1 MSTVRVRAV
10 RARLRGLR
18 RRHHSKSFGD
28 FLTDLYLFALLAA
41 LYGWAFLDASRGFLR
56 SPLAGGGDPAEQRWL
71 VIAAVL
77 TAAGFGWAG
86 LRALGPIFVGPAL
99 QTWVA
104 STPIDRRVLLL
115 PRFTGLLA
123 GSTTLVAVLG
133 LALGVLSGAA
143 GSGQGTGG
151 SSGQGAGDG
160 SGQGIGGGSSQST
173 GGGIGQGTGGGSGQ
187 GAGDSLWQTA
197 HSAGVGILDLML
209 LGAAI
214 GLLAGAGAV
223 AAQGVRR
230 ARWAADLPGRLL
242 LVAGAL
248 TAAAVVTLHFAD
260 ATMARPEVGVPLA
273 VPTLVLIVALVVVVF
288 AVRAL
293 RLVDKAVM
301 STGAQFASSAA
312 AATVMLDPT
321 LIADLLESRRW
332 RAVGS
337 VRSRPFRPGPLWWP
351 LVQAELRR
359 AVRRRGALL
368 GWAALVLVQYAIALA
383 VPGLS
388 GPAHVITAFLAGDR
402 LAGGLRAITRSP
414 GLRRALGGDD
424 TALKIAHL
432 ALPAVAAVLFFLVTE
447 PVAGVRQS
455 WLHVVLLLGVVG
467 AVYRSGTRPAL
478 VYDGP
483 VVETPFGLIPIDLLR
498 QLWRGWDV
506 VALLIIVDLIA
517 TS

>member
-10 RARLRGLR
+10 RSRLRGLR
-18 RRHHSKSFGD
+18 RRHHSTSFGD
-28 FLTDLYLFALLAA
+28 FLTDLYMFGLLAA

-71 VIAAVL
+71 VVAAVL

-99 QTWVA
+99 QSWVA

-123 GSTTLVAVLG
+123 GAAAVVATLG
-133 LALGVLSGAA
+133 LVLGVLSGIA
-143 GSGQGTGG
+143 GG
-151 SSGQGAGDG
+151 GDG
-160 SGQGIGGGSSQST
+160 
-173 GGGIGQGTGGGSGQ
+173 
-187 GAGDSLWQTA
+187 L
-197 HSAGVGILDLML
+197 SAGGTDAETADAAL
-209 LGAAI
+209 LGASI
-214 GLLAGAGAV
+214 GLLAGAGSV
-223 AAQGVRR
+223 TAQGVRR
-230 ARWAADLPGRLL
+230 ARWAADLPGQVL
-242 LVAGAL
+242 LVAGAA
-248 TAAAVVTLHFAD
+248 TAAAVVAMHF
-260 ATMARPEVGVPLA
+260 TGTPMARPRFGVPLA
-273 VPTLVLIVALVVVVF
+273 VPLMVSVVALVLVVF

-293 RLVDKAVM
+293 RRVDKAVM

-368 GWAALVLVQYAIALA
+368 GWAALVLVQYAVALA
-383 VPGLS
+383 VPGLA

-402 LAGGLRAITRSP
+402 LAGGLRAVTRSP

-432 ALPAVAAVLFFLVTE
+432 AVPVVAALLFFLVTE
-447 PVAGVRQS
+447 PVAGVRPP
-455 WLHVVLLLGVVG
+455 WLDVTLLAGVAG

-483 VVETPFGLIPIDLLR
+483 VVETPFGLIPVDLLR

-517 TS
+517 TA

>member
-1 MSTVRVRAV
+1 VSTVRVRVV

-28 FLTDLYLFALLAA
+28 FLTDLYLFALLAG

-115 PRFTGLLA
+115 PRFAGLLA
-123 GSTTLVAVLG
+123 GATTVVAVLG
-133 LALGVLSGAA
+133 LALGVLSGLA
-143 GSGQGTGG
+143 
-151 SSGQGAGDG
+151 
-160 SGQGIGGGSSQST
+160 GGGGLGAT
-173 GGGIGQGTGGGSGQ
+173 GGGGRTTDGV
-187 GAGDSLWQTA
+187 
-197 HSAGVGILDLML
+197 GVGILDLAL
-209 LGAAI
+209 LGAAV

-230 ARWAADLPGRLL
+230 VRWAADLPGRVL

-248 TAAAVVTLHFAD
+248 TAGAVVTLHFAG
-260 ATMARPEVGVPLA
+260 TGMTRPRFGVPLA
-273 VPTLVLIVALVVVVF
+273 VPMLVGIVALVVVVF

-351 LVQAELRR
+351 LVQGELRR

-368 GWAALVLVQYAIALA
+368 GWAALVLVQYAVALA

-424 TALKIAHL
+424 TALKVAHL
-432 ALPAVAAVLFFLVTE
+432 AVPAVAAVLFFLVTE
-447 PVAGVRQS
+447 PVTGARPP

-483 VVETPFGLIPIDLLR
+483 VVETPFGLIPVDLLR